1 MERDSHLQ
9 VKLAEIGELAD
20 LCRYLDELVPAQC
33 QNAQVHQVPNVGRQ
47 NLEIVITAKKGK
59 NMLTSLHS
67 NHLRASDCC
76 LTRSN

>member
-1 MERDSHLQ
+1 MGRVSHLQ

-59 NMLTSLHS
+59 TVSF
-67 NHLRASDCC
+67 
-76 LTRSN
+76 